1 MKKKFLVTG
10 GSGFIGSA
18 LVHRL
23 VKKGHNVRVL
33 DNGFR
38 GDMRRLNEIQGKIE
52 YIEGDIR
59 NKQIVFEACKNI
71 DVICHLAFIN
81 GTEYFYSKPE
91 LVLEVGVKGMI
102 NVLDCSIE
110 HGIKEFILMSS
121 SEVYQTPTVVPTDES
136 VGMSIPDPLNPRYS
150 YARFHSCT

>member
-1 MKKKFLVTG
+1 MKKNTIVVTG

-23 VKKGHNVRVL
+23 LIEGHKVRVL

-38 GDMRRLNEIQGKIE
+38 GSLRRLEVVQNNIE

-59 NKQIVFEACKNI
+59 NKKIVSKACKNI

-81 GTEYFYSKPE
+81 GTKFFYSNPYIRQT
-91 LVLEVGVKGMI
+91 LI
-102 NVLDCSIE
+102 NSTL
-110 HGIKEFILMSS
+110 KFIFKLIRKSFFK
-121 SEVYQTPTVVPTDES
+121 
-136 VGMSIPDPLNPRYS
+136 L
-150 YARFHSCT
+150 